1 MAHHSD
7 KLFSTDDWVEIY
19 KTGDEWEVKLIEATL
34 QNQQIRCRPVY
45 DRKLRQTT
53 LFVAPE
59 HQVDALELVSRIGL
73 VITDNQSITPRSD
86 EDEWERNQS
95 SHQAIDGDNTLP
107 EATAPALEEVT
118 VAEREGIGVIIHY
131 IGRGYEL
138 HVGPEPYV
146 IVEEDRWEEFTDLS
160 AQRQEFPILLRH
172 EYPELLAWLK
182 HRNLMAE
189 FIRLVESTYSEVPP
203 PRGQRRRESNQSH
216 PATQHPE
223 TNSAEAKVP
232 QIAKF
237 SLWLSLVSLLAAFIQ
252 LPLYAC
258 AVLSVLA
265 IGLALL
271 GAYRINTKDSGVKG
285 TPVVLIAIILALFA
299 LAVEWKQS
307 QSSPV
312 QPDARIGNAESG
324 TAR

>member
-7 KLFSTDDWVEIY
+7 ELFSTDEWVEIY
-19 KTGDEWEVKLIEATL
+19 RTEDEWEVKLIEATL
-34 QNQQIRCRPVY
+34 QNQQIRCRPDY

-53 LFVAPE
+53 IFVAPE

-73 VITDNQSITPRSD
+73 VITDNQSTTPRSD
-86 EDEWERNQS
+86 EDEWGRNQS
-95 SHQAIDGDNTLP
+95 SHQAIDGDNNLP
-107 EATAPALEEVT
+107 EAAAPVLEEVT
-118 VAEREGIGVIIHY
+118 VAEREGIGAIIHY

-138 HVGPEPYV
+138 HVGPEPYG
-146 IVEEDRWEEFTDLS
+146 IVEEERWEEFTDLS
-160 AQRQEFPILLRH
+160 AQRQEFSILLRH

-182 HRNLMAE
+182 YEKLMAE
-189 FIRLVESTYSEVPP
+189 FLRLVESTYREVPP
-203 PRGQRRRESNQSH
+203 PRGQRGRESNQSH
-216 PATQHPE
+216 SATQHPE
-223 TNSAEAKVP
+223 TNSPEAKVP

-258 AVLSVLA
+258 TVLSVLA

-271 GAYRINTKDSGVKG
+271 GAYRINTEDSGVKG

-299 LAVEWKQS
+299 LAVGWKQS
-307 QSSPV
+307 QPSPV

-324 TAR
+324 TAK